1 MLFFLKIGE
10 TSVDRNAIDW
20 TEYSDEEIDRFIT
33 ELAAVQQKRR
43 QDKRQTLKEQIEGM
57 VKEQGISLAELFPT
71 VGKERNQRKDKRKGV
86 GQKVKYRNPAD
97 IAQTWSGTGRKPAW
111 LVDALASGKT
121 LEDFAV

>member
-97 IAQTWSGTGRKPAW
+97 IAQTWSGTGRKPGW